1 MWMTMIISPE
11 QSSTAHAGKQD
22 LNYKHFW
29 FEIDVKTSLDIHIH
43 IYGRLNIE
51 C

>member
-11 QSSTAHAGKQD
+11 QSSTAHAEKQD

-29 FEIDVKTSLDIHIH
+29 FEIDVKTSL
-43 IYGRLNIE
+43 
-51 C
+51 